1 MKKSELQQIIKEE
14 LRKVMSEAK
23 INIPDQGYG
32 ASYHN
37 ITSDVL
43 DKWNDTKVIT
53 NDIKGYIAAA
63 HEAGGPKL
71 AKEVMNTILAAVKE
85 SQPLLRKARGSS
97 EPYDVDLA

>member
-1 MKKSELQQIIKEE
+1 MKKQELQQIIKEE

-23 INIPDQGYG
+23 IDIPDYGYG
-32 ASYHN
+32 ADYYN
-37 ITSDVL
+37 IKSDIMKQWDDL
-43 DKWNDTKVIT
+43 AIITK
-53 NDIKGYIAAA
+53 DIKGFLEAA
-63 HEAGGPKL
+63 HETGGPKL